1 MMNEIKKFEKKI
13 KDYKD
18 ELFGVKLFYEGTKI
32 LWADSYLER
41 INFEQHYENIMKR
54 GESIVNKTEKILN
67 EIKASNDINKIKE
80 VTFPLLENE
89 LMPLVNPDGI
99 PRLKLLLETYNE
111 LFPERDREIPLT
123 GEEYK
128 LIMNKV
134 INKF

>member
-1 MMNEIKKFEKKI
+1 MDEIEKFEKKI

-32 LWADSYLER
+32 LWADSYLEK

-54 GESIVNKTEKILN
+54 GENIFNKAEKILN
-67 EIKASNDINKIKE
+67 EIKASNDINKIKK

-99 PRLKLLLETYNE
+99 PRLKLLLETYKE
-111 LFPERDREIPLT
+111 LFPEKDREIPLT
-123 GEEYK
+123 EEEYK

-134 INKF
+134 VNKF

>member
-1 MMNEIKKFEKKI
+1 MDEIKKFEKKI

-41 INFEQHYENIMKR
+41 INFDQHYENIMKR
-54 GESIVNKTEKILN
+54 GENIINKAEKILN
-67 EIKASNDINKIKE
+67 KIKANNDINKVKE

-99 PRLKLLLETYNE
+99 PRLKLLLETFNE
-111 LFPERDREIPLT
+111 LFPERDRKIPLAE
-123 GEEYK
+123 EEYK